1 MEQNGRQVIDIL
13 NYPFSRESQQKMFV
27 DNVGEFRHN
36 PWLKGT
42 PRSFEGSTAD
52 QFVSKMDNHG
62 FSVTL
67 ISALKMMSF
76 QTRRLMVDFT
86 IEGVYE
92 EIKAHPQR
100 LKILAGYN
108 PFSIKES
115 LAEIER
121 GVKEFDCRGVYIH
134 PYGFGIPLNDARYYP
149 LYAKCQELDI
159 PVSMQVGHSME
170 LMPSGTGRPILLDDI
185 ALAFPDLIIVGAHTG
200 WPWVEEMIA
209 LAWKFQNVYVGID
222 AHLPRY
228 LDPSLVKFMKTR
240 GQDKVLFG
248 TNGVDPSVIMPQFE
262 ELGMAE
268 GPKRK
273 VLYENA
279 ARIYGL

>member
-1 MEQNGRQVIDIL
+1 MDKNGRKVIDIL

-27 DNVGEFRHN
+27 DNEGEFRHN

-42 PRSFEGSTAD
+42 PRCFEGSTAD
-52 QFVSKMDNHG
+52 QFVSQMDSHG

-76 QTRRLMVDFT
+76 TTKRLIVDFT
-86 IEGVYE
+86 VDGVYQ
-92 EIKAHPQR
+92 EIKAYPER

-115 LAEIER
+115 LAEVEK
-121 GVKEFDCRGVYIH
+121 GVREFDCRGVYIH
-134 PYGFGIPLNDARYYP
+134 PFGFGIPLNDARYYP
-149 LYAKCQELDI
+149 LYAKCDELGI

-170 LMPSGTGRPILLDDI
+170 LMPSSTARPILLDDV
-185 ALAFPDLIIVGAHTG
+185 ALAFPDLKIVGSHTG

-209 LAWKFQNVYVGID
+209 LAWKFKNVYVGID
-222 AHLPRY
+222 AHLPKY

-248 TNGVDPSVIMPQFE
+248 TNGVDPTPIMSQFE
-262 ELGMAE
+262 ELGIPE
-268 GPKRK
+268 EPKRK
-273 VLYENA
+273 ILFENA
-279 ARIYGL
+279 ARIYRL